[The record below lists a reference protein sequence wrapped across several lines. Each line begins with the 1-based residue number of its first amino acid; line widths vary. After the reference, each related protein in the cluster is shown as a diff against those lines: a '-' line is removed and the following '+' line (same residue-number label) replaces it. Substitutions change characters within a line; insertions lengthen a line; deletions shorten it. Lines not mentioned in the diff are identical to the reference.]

1 VRREKEGVLA
11 NKGGERIACVSIPR
25 AYPKNKQRSSLLEID
40 SAQLSEKIKEN
51 EKFMRMSL
59 VKHQTSFIVL
69 FGLLL
74 LLLLAACGTN
84 TSTGSPASSATAA
97 TTATATQAAVAP
109 TSTTHAQE
117 AALIPMM
124 TLVGQPTAKIVSGHH
139 TFEVDGQIK
148 NGDTKQHDIYVQAT
162 LLDASGAIVGSTAF
176 FNVDNVPGN
185 KTARFAIQ
193 GLTMQ
198 PTWAS
203 IQVKVVGVSEN
214 IGATG
219 GD

>member
-1 VRREKEGVLA
+1 
-11 NKGGERIACVSIPR
+11 
-25 AYPKNKQRSSLLEID
+25 
-40 SAQLSEKIKEN
+40 
-51 EKFMRMSL
+51 MRMSF
-59 VKHQTSFIVL
+59 VNRQISFAML
-69 FGLLL
+69 GGLLL
-74 LLLLAACGTN
+74 LFILVACGSN
-84 TSTGSPASSATAA
+84 TSTGSPASSATSVS
-97 TTATATQAAVAP
+97 TATATSAAVAP
-109 TSTTHAQE
+109 TSTTNARE

-139 TFEVDGQIK
+139 TFAVDGQIK

-176 FNVDNVPGN
+176 FNVDNVPGGG
-185 KTARFAIQ
+185 TATFTIQ

-198 PTWAS
+198 PTWNT

-214 IGATG
+214 IGTSG